1 VSAASYQSAHLIV
14 FAALQPLSC
23 GGLSSGE
30 SPYSF
35 SRINN
40 MRILLFI
47 SFLCFYSM
55 AFAVDKPVRDI
66 TLEEYSTKKIL
77 MRIITSF
84 AKFKPDGTNAMKSS
98 IQITMSPKG
107 DVMNAH
113 IISSSGNQSFDS
125 IAIQAVKSASPL
137 PLPLP
142 DMCSTDPLK
151 IKIFTVELKSG
162 LTRTNQPI
170 VSGGYVGQPPPMC
183 L

>member
-1 VSAASYQSAHLIV
+1 
-14 FAALQPLSC
+14 
-23 GGLSSGE
+23 
-30 SPYSF
+30 
-35 SRINN
+35 

-47 SFLCFYSM
+47 SFLCLNSM

-66 TLEEYSTKKIL
+66 TLEEYSINKIL

-84 AKFKPDGTNAMKSS
+84 AKFKLDGTNAMKSS
-98 IQITMSPKG
+98 IQITMSPNG
-107 DVMNAH
+107 DVIDTH
-113 IISSSGNQSFDS
+113 ITSSSGNQSFDS

-142 DMCSTDPLK
+142 NMCATDPVK
-151 IKIFTVELKSG
+151 IKTFTVELKSG

-170 VSGGYVGQPPPMC
+170 VSGDYVGQPPSMC